1 MDIPRPEQKQQRL
14 KRRIV
19 IAAAAAL
26 LLAAVTAGLGQ
37 LKPAAPGVPR
47 ASIWVDQVRR
57 GEMLVEVTGPG
68 TLIPRESRWITAQSD
83 ARVER
88 ILVRAGSRVE
98 PDTVIVETSNP
109 DLTQQTAAALY
120 DLKVAQAA
128 LADARLR
135 LRNEE
140 LDQRVAVAAA
150 RADYDSMRLQM
161 EAEKPLADQGIVPA
175 LQYKRS
181 TLLEGQLKVRMETVA
196 ERLEQFTLSMNAR
209 VEAQLAQVEQM
220 RAIHQRRVEQVESLR
235 VRAGFAGVLQ
245 DVLVQEGQRV
255 ALGANIARVAK
266 PDSLDAQL
274 QIPQSQAHLL
284 QAGQRATV
292 DTRNGTLQARVSR
305 IDPAVQAGSVKV
317 DLELVGPLPA
327 GVRPDLAVDGTIQIE
342 KLENVLFTGRPA
354 FGQANASVRIF
365 RLVDGGAHAEQ
376 VAVKFG
382 RMSARAVEITQ
393 GLAAGD
399 QVILSETSAWTD
411 HQRIRLTD

>member
-1 MDIPRPEQKQQRL
+1 MDIPRPEQKQKRL
-14 KRRIV
+14 KRRVV
-19 IAAAAAL
+19 IAGAAAL

-37 LKPAAPGVPR
+37 LRPAAPGVAR

-57 GEMLVEVTGPG
+57 GEMLVEITGPG

-98 PDTVIVETSNP
+98 PDTIIVETSNP
-109 DLTQQTAAALY
+109 DLLQQTAAALY
-120 DLKVAQAA
+120 DLKVAQAT

-150 RADYDSMRLQM
+150 RADYDGARLQM
-161 EAEKPLADQGIVPA
+161 EAEKPLADQGIVPT

-181 TLLEGQLKVRMETVA
+181 ALLESQLKVRMETVA

-209 VEAQLAQVEQM
+209 VEAQRAQVDQM

-235 VRAGFAGVLQ
+235 VRAGVSGVLQ

-292 DTRNGTLQARVSR
+292 DTRNGILQARVSR

-317 DLELVGPLPA
+317 DLELIGPLPA

-354 FGQANASVRIF
+354 FGQANASARLF
-365 RLVDGGAHAEQ
+365 RLVDGGAYAEQ
-376 VAVKFG
+376 VPVSFG

-399 QVILSETSAWTD
+399 QVILSETSTWTD
-411 HQRIRLTD
+411 HPRIQLTD